1 MKNEVLTY
9 LKEDPRFRERSAKN
23 KGIANLIMKKYGI
36 EIPKDKR
43 DDIVSDI
50 LSADRAWR
58 MNLKENPDLQG
69 SDYKQGEILEQQWE
83 LQHGYEPNYH
93 ADIKKLKTI

>member
-23 KGIANLIMKKYGI
+23 KGIANLVMKKYGI

-43 DDIVSDI
+43 DDIISDI

-58 MNLKENPDLQG
+58 MNLKENPELQG
-69 SDYKQGEILEQQWE
+69 TDYKQGEILEQQWE
-83 LQHGYEPNYH
+83 LRHGYEPMNH
-93 ADIKKLKTI
+93 TNQKELNKL